1 MGAGALHLYRQSR
14 TESTTAHQRVTAYCL
29 ILCTRMAILG
39 QSVNIHQPRGA
50 QAQSRIIARMSLSV
64 SQILSQ
70 QQYAFPKLLAYRVQ
84 MVLSYQMMMVAIGWH
99 IYHLTYDPWALGL
112 IGLAEVIPYM
122 GSVLFAGHAVD
133 HYFSRRGFACLSAC
147 FLSFNALLLVWVAE
161 YQPAYTTWWIYGA
174 VSLTGFARAFISP
187 SYNTLF
193 ALIVPR
199 ASIAKASGIGSSM
212 FQIGLIVGPAIGG
225 LLIGF
230 ADKTL
235 AYALSA
241 ALAASAAVAALAVRV
256 HEHRSHSPNT
266 VFTSIGEGLRFVKS
280 TQIVLAAQLLDMFA
294 VLFGGTVAML
304 PAFVHEVY
312 GMGPE
317 GLGLLR
323 AAPAVG
329 AIVIGLWLAKYPPH
343 QHSGR
348 WLLLAVAGFGLCM
361 IAFGLCHSFWLALL
375 ILALSGVLDGI
386 SVVIRQTILQLATPD
401 HMRGRVSAI
410 NGIFIGSSN
419 EFGAVE
425 SGLAAKLMGLIP
437 SVVFGGCMTLAV
449 VGITAIK
456 APKLRKLHIAQL
468 H

>member
-1 MGAGALHLYRQSR
+1 MHLSIRQIL
-14 TESTTAHQRVTAYCL
+14 AHQ
-29 ILCTRMAILG
+29 G
-39 QSVNIHQPRGA
+39 
-50 QAQSRIIARMSLSV
+50 
-64 SQILSQ
+64 
-70 QQYAFPKLLAYRVQ
+70 YAFPKLLAYRIQ

-99 IYHLTYDPWALGL
+99 IYELTRDPWALGL

-122 GSVLFAGHAVD
+122 GSALFAGHAVD
-133 HYFSRRGFACLSAC
+133 HYFSRRGFATVSGL
-147 FLSFNALLLVWVAE
+147 FLAVNAVGLVLISQ
-161 YQPAYTTWWIYGA
+161 YQPAHTEWWIYA
-174 VSLTGFARAFISP
+174 TVALTGFARALISP

-193 ALIVPR
+193 ALIIPR

-230 ADKTL
+230 SDKSV

-241 ALAASAAVAALAVRV
+241 VLAVGAAAAAMCLRV
-256 HEHRSHSPNT
+256 SEQHSHTPLN
-266 VFTSIGEGLRFVKS
+266 VFASIGEGLRFVRS
-280 TQIVLAAQLLDMFA
+280 TQIVLGAQLLDMFA

-304 PAFVHEVY
+304 PAFVHDIY
-312 GMGPE
+312 QMGPE
-317 GLGLLR
+317 GLGILR
-323 AAPAVG
+323 AAPALG
-329 AIVIGLWLAKYPPH
+329 AILTGVWLAKHPLH

-361 IAFGLCHSFWLALL
+361 IAFGLCHTFWLAIV
-375 ILALSGVLDGI
+375 ILALSGMLDGV
-386 SVVIRQTILQLATPD
+386 SVVLRQTILQLATPD

-419 EFGAVE
+419 ELGAFE
-425 SGLAAKLMGLIP
+425 SGLTAKLMGLVP

-449 VGITAIK
+449 VGITAVK
-456 APKLRKLHIAQL
+456 APKLRKLHLLQL